1 MVNICSIVALYFRGQ
16 NRAACSTVIK
26 IHEIELYAVIYYYT
40 SQRLRPN
47 CTLYSSPALPHD
59 QQFIEKAVLFSSYQN
74 LRKILLGRETSCEA
88 VVGKYLE
95 RILKNLDSNV
105 YITVFNEH
113 ALERARMLDKKL
125 EGGKKPGR
133 LFGFPMAVK
142 DNLSV
147 EGARLTCASGIL
159 SNYTA
164 VYNATA
170 VERLLAEDA
179 IFLGKVNMDEFAMG
193 SSNENSAFGPVPNP
207 YDGNRVPGGS
217 SGGSAA
223 AVAADLALAAL
234 GSDTG
239 GSVRQPAGFCN
250 VVGLKPTY
258 GRVSRYGLV
267 AFGSSFD
274 QIGVLA
280 KNCDDA
286 ALVLNVIAGKDD
298 ADTTSSRHPVPDY
311 HSEMGSLSLQ
321 GLKVGVPGEYFPEN
335 LDNRVAGVVRE
346 RLEELREA
354 GAELV
359 DITLPESDYAIAAY
373 YILTTAEASSNLARF
388 DGARYGYRSE
398 DADNLSDMYVNS
410 RTEGFGSEVKRRIML
425 GTYVLSAGYYDT
437 YYKKAQ
443 QVRRVFL
450 NSYREALSRVDVI
463 AGPTSPFPPFGIGD
477 KMGDPLE
484 MYLAD
489 VFTVPAS
496 IAGMPALSV
505 PAGFDGAGLPVGLQ
519 LIGNFFEEGKLLG
532 IGRAIQK
539 VPEN

>member
-1 MVNICSIVALYFRGQ
+1 M
-16 NRAACSTVIK
+16 
-26 IHEIELYAVIYYYT
+26 
-40 SQRLRPN
+40 
-47 CTLYSSPALPHD
+47 
-59 QQFIEKAVLFSSYQN
+59 LFSSYQN
-74 LRKILLGRETSCEA
+74 LRNILLDRETSCEA
-88 VVGKYLE
+88 VVSQYLE
-95 RILKNLDSNV
+95 RIRKNRDSNV
-105 YITVFNEH
+105 YITVFDKH
-113 ALERARMLDKKL
+113 ALERARALDRKL
-125 EGGKKPGR
+125 ESGKKPGR
-133 LFGFPMAVK
+133 LFGLPMALK

-147 EGARLTCASGIL
+147 EGVRLTCASGIL
-159 SNYTA
+159 SGYTA

-179 IFLGKVNMDEFAMG
+179 VFLGKVNMDEFAMG

-207 YDGNRVPGGS
+207 YDENRVPGGS

-298 ADTTSSRHPVPDY
+298 ADTTSSSHPVPDY
-311 HSEMGSLSLQ
+311 AAEMDALSVQ
-321 GLKVGVPGEYFPEN
+321 GLKVGVPGEYFPES
-335 LDNRVAGVVRE
+335 LDSGVAAAVKE
-346 RLEELREA
+346 RLEELRGA

-359 DITLPESDYAIAAY
+359 EITLPESDYAIAAY

-398 DADNLSDMYVNS
+398 EAGNLADMYVNS
-410 RTEGFGSEVKRRIML
+410 RTEGFGNEVKRRIML

-450 NSYREALSRVDVI
+450 DRYREALGQVDVI
-463 AGPTSPFPPFGIGD
+463 AGPTSPFPPFGVGD
-477 KMGDPLE
+477 KMDDPLE

-505 PAGFDGAGLPVGLQ
+505 PAGFDDSGLPVGLQ

-532 IGRAIQK
+532 VARTIQK
-539 VPEN
+539 AQGN